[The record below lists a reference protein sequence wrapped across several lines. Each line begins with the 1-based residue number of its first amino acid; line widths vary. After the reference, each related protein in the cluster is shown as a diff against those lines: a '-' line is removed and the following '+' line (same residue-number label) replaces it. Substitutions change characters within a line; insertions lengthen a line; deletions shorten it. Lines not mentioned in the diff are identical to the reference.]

1 MRICVYCGSRAG
13 NIPDYTDAAR
23 EVGAQLAA
31 HGIELVYGGGHV
43 GLMGITADAVLQAG
57 GAVHGVIPRS
67 LAEKEL
73 AHAGLT
79 KLYEV
84 ETMHERKTKMDEL
97 SDAFLAL
104 PGGVGTME
112 EIFEQWTW
120 GQLDIHKKPC
130 AFLNVAGY
138 YDPLKQMIDGM
149 VEAGFL
155 GDEHRE
161 MVKFAQTVD
170 EALTHFQDYAPP
182 EAKWVQLGERPRA

>member
-23 EVGAQLAA
+23 EVGTRLAER
-31 HGIELVYGGGHV
+31 GIEMVYGGGHV
-43 GLMGITADAVLQAG
+43 GLMGITADAALDAG
-57 GAVHGVIPRS
+57 GRVYGVIPRA

-79 KLYEV
+79 ELYEV
-84 ETMHERKTKMDEL
+84 QTMHERKTKMDEL

-120 GQLDIHKKPC
+120 GQLDIHRKPC

-138 YDPLKQMIDGM
+138 YDRLKEMVDGM

-155 GDEHRE
+155 SDDHRDMVIFADTTDE
-161 MVKFAQTVD
+161 VLV
-170 EALTHFQDYAPP
+170 HFENYAPP
-182 EAKWVQLGERPRA
+182 EAKWVQLGERPQA